1 MAHNHHHIMYIDRIN
16 PDLPEGRLLVSERG
30 FELKDPTLPISPVPL
45 EQKADKLF
53 QYIEQHGFEKKTIL
67 NIRRTYSHVS
77 ACGGPRSIEKY
88 NALLREH

>member
-1 MAHNHHHIMYIDRIN
+1 MYIDRIN

-67 NIRRTYSHVS
+67 NIRRTYSRVS
-77 ACGGPRSIEKY
+77 ARGGPRSIEKY